1 MSVKIRFLCNDQNSS
16 SHKHYKTTQNYI
28 RKQVESMSTLFA
40 DLHLS
45 VVLAIRMQRL
55 SGVYSP
61 LLYHGAWAIAM
72 VTIDVPWGDIC
83 P

>member
-1 MSVKIRFLCNDQNSS
+1 MIKTHHHTNIIKQLKIISENKLKVSALS
-16 SHKHYKTTQNYI
+16 
-28 RKQVESMSTLFA
+28 A
-40 DLHLS
+40 DLRTSLCS
-45 VVLAIRMQRL
+45 PCNKYAKF

-72 VTIDVPWGDIC
+72 VTFDVPWGDIC